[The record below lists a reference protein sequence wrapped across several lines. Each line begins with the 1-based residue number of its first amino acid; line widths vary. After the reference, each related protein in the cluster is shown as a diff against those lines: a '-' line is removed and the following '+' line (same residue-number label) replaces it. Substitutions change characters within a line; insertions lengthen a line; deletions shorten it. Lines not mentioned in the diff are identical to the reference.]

1 MCVCVGGV
9 LHRNVALAKCGPCL
23 YIPGLRGEGGCVNTW
38 GSAFVRSVD
47 SVCKSVCVPDS
58 VCTTEE

>member
-1 MCVCVGGV
+1 M
-9 LHRNVALAKCGPCL
+9 
-23 YIPGLRGEGGCVNTW
+23 NTW
-38 GSAFVRSVD
+38 GSAFVRRSVD